1 MRHSGKGT
9 YSMATGNILL
19 AEDEAA
25 LRFLL
30 TETLKDEGY
39 EITEA
44 EDGQQAIDCLQ
55 SETFDLIILDYMMPE
70 RTGVEV
76 CEWLRSHPNPNAQAP
91 VILLTAKALEKDRE
105 RAKAAGVTQY
115 IVKPFSPL
123 QLLDTIGDMIRR
135 GKP

>member
-1 MRHSGKGT
+1 
-9 YSMATGNILL
+9 MANYHILL
-19 AEDEAA
+19 ADDEAA

-30 TETLKDEGY
+30 TETLADEGY
-39 EITEA
+39 DITEA
-44 EDGQQAIDCLQ
+44 EDGQGALDHLQAKR
-55 SETFDLIILDYMMPE
+55 FDLIILDYMMPE

-76 CEWLRSHPNPNAQAP
+76 CEWLRSHENPNRKTP

-123 QLLDTIGDMIRR
+123 QLLDTVGDLIGDSE
-135 GKP
+135 K

>member
-1 MRHSGKGT
+1 M
-9 YSMATGNILL
+9 L

-30 TETLKDEGY
+30 TETLEEEGY
-39 EITEA
+39 EIKEA
-44 EDGQQAIDCLQ
+44 EDGQQALHCLQ
-55 SETFDLIILDYMMPE
+55 SEAFDLVILDYMMPE
-70 RTGVEV
+70 RTGVDV
-76 CEWLRSHPNPNAQAP
+76 CEWLRGNPNPNSQAP

-123 QLLDTIGDMIRR
+123 QLVDTIEEMIRR
-135 GKP
+135 GTHGSAGL

>member
-1 MRHSGKGT
+1 
-9 YSMATGNILL
+9 MANYKILL
-19 AEDEAA
+19 ADDEAA

-30 TETLKDEGY
+30 TETLADEGY
-39 EITEA
+39 DITEA
-44 EDGQQAIDCLQ
+44 EDGQEALTHLQA
-55 SETFDLIILDYMMPE
+55 ERYDLIILDYMMPE

-76 CEWLRSHPNPNAQAP
+76 CEWLRANENPNRQAP

-123 QLLDTIGDMIRR
+123 QLVDTVELLIRS
-135 GKP
+135 GA